1 MTLFHKNFQRDI
13 LKLCPFNIFQIQQI
27 PNYNKFILLNSDSSI
42 QKLLAEF
49 ITAWKQLLNLP
60 MNSRQSLWIVFCS
73 GRSKIPSHDAKLS
86 PFPATFRAIWKKK
99 KKKQL
104 APYVISHSWK
114 ICYNNIRGL
123 DLGIIMYTSKITS
136 KMSISN
142 FTIWFT
148 NLLFYYLLF
157 YYFML
162 NQWIKWIT
170 QSIYIIFY
178 TCKLIS
184 SKHH

>member
-1 MTLFHKNFQRDI
+1 MLTLFHKNCQRDV

-27 PNYNKFILLNSDSSI
+27 PYYNKFILLNSDSSI
-42 QKLLAEF
+42 QKLLFAEF
-49 ITAWKQLLNLP
+49 ITVWKQLLNLP

-86 PFPATFRAIWKKK
+86 PFPATFRAIWKKEE
-99 KKKQL
+99 KKQL

-114 ICYNNIRGL
+114 IRYNNNRDL

-142 FTIWFT
+142 FTI
-148 NLLFYYLLF
+148 L
-157 YYFML
+157 
-162 NQWIKWIT
+162 
-170 QSIYIIFY
+170 
-178 TCKLIS
+178 C
-184 SKHH
+184 